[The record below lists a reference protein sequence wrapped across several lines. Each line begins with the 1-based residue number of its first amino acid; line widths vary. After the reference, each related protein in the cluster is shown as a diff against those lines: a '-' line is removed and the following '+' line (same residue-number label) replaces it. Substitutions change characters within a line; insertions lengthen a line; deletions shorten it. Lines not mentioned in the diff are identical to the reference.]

1 MTERLSSDEIYQCL
15 RERICLL
22 KYPPATVLRE
32 TALADEF
39 NVSRTPIRAVLQQL
53 AHSGLIESRDGVGN
67 LVTDLE
73 FAEVRDIYEMRQKVA
88 ELIGQMNP
96 LAFTEV
102 HRDVIE
108 NLVERADALQVEFV
122 IEAYWQINHELHQL
136 ITTVIGN
143 SALLSTWDTLYYQ
156 AARIWY
162 QDAQRDSS
170 GVVAALQA
178 ELSEMQRAILQS
190 DALALGYIQRNYIAY
205 GLARLEQNQT

>member
-22 KYPPATVLRE
+22 KYPPSTVLRE
-32 TALADEF
+32 TVLADEF

-96 LAFTEV
+96 LAFTQE
-102 HRDVIE
+102 HRNVIG
-108 NLVERADALQVEFV
+108 NLVMRADALQAGFV